1 MLSGCVQFFDIFL
14 LAFINILIFFFLYS
28 KINFR
33 ISNQTSG
40 ILIFIFIYFLYS
52 LIISFGKSDMIF
64 LAYRFH
70 DIISAFLLINY
81 ILVRKIDILKEINY
95 VFRFIIIHAFIGFI
109 LSVFFFDLFSPI
121 SYLTDEKIGIS
132 RFLLF
137 FAPNSSY
144 LGIHRA
150 QGLFWEPGV
159 LQIYLNIF
167 LFILLSI
174 NQKKEWFFIL
184 ITSFLILATLSTT
197 GFIIF
202 SITIIYFFSGIIL
215 RKPIFVI
222 LFLLTSPL
230 FYGYYNF
237 TKIILNDKFDG
248 DRVGSYEARR
258 FDALNSLNIILD
270 NPFGIG
276 FNHEKYQEIARNNIY
291 NIDSLVKTDR
301 ASTNGILIL
310 FVSTGV
316 FFGFMFLTMLFF
328 QNILQKNKFLVFLI
342 IVFSL
347 SSEPLFFSPFFII
360 FALSSFV
367 SSKQSIFNFKY
378 ERVL

>member
-1 MLSGCVQFFDIFL
+1 
-14 LAFINILIFFFLYS
+14 
-28 KINFR
+28 
-33 ISNQTSG
+33 
-40 ILIFIFIYFLYS
+40 
-52 LIISFGKSDMIF
+52 
-64 LAYRFH
+64 
-70 DIISAFLLINY
+70 
-81 ILVRKIDILKEINY
+81 
-95 VFRFIIIHAFIGFI
+95 
-109 LSVFFFDLFSPI
+109 
-121 SYLTDEKIGIS
+121 
-132 RFLLF
+132 
-137 FAPNSSY
+137 
-144 LGIHRA
+144 
-150 QGLFWEPGV
+150 
-159 LQIYLNIF
+159 
-167 LFILLSI
+167 
-174 NQKKEWFFIL
+174 
-184 ITSFLILATLSTT
+184 TLSTT

-202 SITIIYFFSGIIL
+202 SIIIIYFFSGIIL

-222 LFLLTSPL
+222 LFLLTSPI

-328 QNILQKNKFLVFLI
+328 QNTLQKNKYLVFLI

-347 SSEPLFFSPFFII
+347 SSEPLFFSPFF
-360 FALSSFV
+360 L
-367 SSKQSIFNFKY
+367 
-378 ERVL
+378 